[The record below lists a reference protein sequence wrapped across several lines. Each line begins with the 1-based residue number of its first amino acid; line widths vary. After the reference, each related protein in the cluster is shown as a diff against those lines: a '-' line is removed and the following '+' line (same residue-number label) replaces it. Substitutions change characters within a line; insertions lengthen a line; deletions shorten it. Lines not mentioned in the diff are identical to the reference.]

1 MNDSTYIVVRDPLPD
16 TCDRFREGDVLT
28 EAEAR
33 QWAPAGVLLLP
44 VHAPSLPQRGAIGS
58 IASTAYQRHVY
69 GSDGVRFDGARFQR
83 GCSVPV
89 CLPSGSARVE
99 WAAMV
104 SFDGDPEAPL
114 RLAAEETAHGI
125 LRVTETGRGP
135 LLADGILRGS
145 ATVSGMDRCFGA
157 VCLAG
162 ACVGVRVLWLA
173 VTVLPR

>member
-99 WAAMV
+99 WMAGL

-125 LRVTETGRGP
+125 LRVTETYTQ
-135 LLADGILRGS
+135 LNHGILRGF

-162 ACVGVRVLWLA
+162 ACVGVCVLWLA